1 MQQERRTDSRGS
13 GPERVRFTRV
23 CLSQPPGAGNQC
35 LEIDG
40 HDSYPLS
47 PLGVWSCGGE
57 FQQAN
62 EWWKLEPIMG
72 HLLSMQSGGQ
82 PGEPSPL
89 HPLRLVTPGRRT
101 LTVESGRRRRVS
113 VTGSP
118 EGG

>member
-1 MQQERRTDSRGS
+1 MHATGAQNRQQRQRAGA
-13 GPERVRFTRV
+13 RVFTSV

-82 PGEPSPL
+82 PGEPSEPSA
-89 HPLRLVTPGRRT
+89 PGDAGPPDPHIRIWQAAACERDGI
-101 LTVESGRRRRVS
+101 L
-113 VTGSP
+113 
-118 EGG
+118 